1 MFETFDWTK
10 YLINIPKHKYQ
21 SSNICG
27 NICFDFFFSSCNH
40 NIYILIVTRLF
51 KIKVL
56 FRVGWATGTKHFC
69 PSRLRLLAQT
79 VYLMEYY
86 FFWLAHLFNLSFMTG
101 VFSSVLKI
109 TKKVVPVFKKDSKL
123 DYNNY

>member
-1 MFETFDWTK
+1 MFETCDWTK
-10 YLINIPKHKYQ
+10 YLINIPKHNYQ
-21 SSNICG
+21 SNNICG

-79 VYLMEYY
+79 VYLIEYY
-86 FFWLAHLFNLSFMTG
+86 LFNLSFMTG

-109 TKKVVPVFKKDSKL
+109 AKKVVPVFKKDSKL
-123 DYNNY
+123 DDNNY